1 MEKIIL
7 LLSMIFCHLLDDYK
21 IQGILADFKQESWWE
36 KNCPGK
42 FYKYDYKIALAE
54 HAFSWTFM
62 IHIPIVIFIYLSNIT
77 INDYLIILFVVFFI
91 VNWIIH
97 YYIDDAKANLKIINL
112 VIDQLIHVIQII
124 FTWLL
129 YIIL

>member
-1 MEKIIL
+1 M
-7 LLSMIFCHLLDDYK
+7 
-21 IQGILADFKQESWWE
+21 DF
-36 KNCPGK
+36 
-42 FYKYDYKIALAE
+42 YDSYTY
-54 HAFSWTFM
+54 S
-62 IHIPIVIFIYLSNIT
+62 IFIYLSNIT

-91 VNWIIH
+91 VNWIMH